1 MSRTLSSLR
10 DFTRPSGRER
20 VATDLNL
27 VAREVAALTRH
38 EMQNG
43 DVRCEM
49 LLAEGGAVINASPDQ
64 VRQVI
69 LNLVLNAIQAMPK
82 GGTLTIRTATQAEN
96 GSRACLVVV
105 EDAGTGMPPE
115 VRARVLEPF
124 FSTRPGRMGLGLA
137 ICREIVSEHGGTLSI
152 DSRPGEGTRVTVEI
166 PAEKPA

>member
-1 MSRTLSSLR
+1 
-10 DFTRPSGRER
+10 
-20 VATDLNL
+20 
-27 VAREVAALTRH
+27 
-38 EMQNG
+38 
-43 DVRCEM
+43 M